1 MKKVE
6 THRQTIDD
14 RRSFSLFVWR
24 LTDDE
29 KESLRSEL
37 VKYESE
43 VVEQFID
50 EIEIYCDTAMLLFKN
65 PDRTFMRRELQRA
78 LRRFEKAME
87 ELELISDR
95 KLS

>member
-1 MKKVE
+1 M
-6 THRQTIDD
+6 
-14 RRSFSLFVWR
+14 
-24 LTDDE
+24 
-29 KESLRSEL
+29 
-37 VKYESE
+37 
-43 VVEQFID
+43 VEQFID
-50 EIEIYCDTAMLLFKN
+50 EIEIYCDTAMFLFIN